1 LDSTPGLILQ
11 HGPAGP
17 PDILGEWLR
26 ERNIEYEV
34 HHAWEAPPPP
44 VQRRPFVASL
54 GSPDTAGDG
63 GPPWVRDEIETMRR
77 AVEANVPV
85 LGLCFGGQT
94 LALAMGGGL
103 EPARE
108 PEIGWLPVESEDESV
123 SAGPWAQ
130 YHYEVIRLPPGAR
143 ELARTPAGPA
153 AFRAGPHTGTQFH
166 PEATPERMSTWI
178 RMATE
183 LPAGIT
189 PELIDE
195 QGARHGAA
203 AREQARRLFDGWW
216 ASR

>member
-1 LDSTPGLILQ
+1 LDSARGLILQ

-26 ERNIEYEV
+26 ERGIEYEV
-34 HHAWEAPPPP
+34 HNTWEAPPPP
-44 VQRRPFVASL
+44 VEGRPFIASL

-77 AVEANVPV
+77 AVEADVPV

-94 LALAMGGGL
+94 LALALGGGL

-108 PEIGWLPVESEDESV
+108 PEIGWLPVTSEDDSV
-123 SAGPWAQ
+123 PPGPWAQ

-153 AFRAGPHTGTQFH
+153 AFRVGPHTATQFH
-166 PEATPERMSTWI
+166 PEATPDRMSTWI
-178 RMATE
+178 RMARE
-183 LPAGIT
+183 LPPGIT